1 MRFRKCLQ
9 FFQPISLCLIL
20 ILFVSACGEDDSF
33 TGTIITPFQI
43 TGTANLT
50 GTDGSRVD
58 CSFDLIFDLTPIDR
72 PNEYAG
78 VYRGIL
84 RRSVR
89 TSDGKG
95 FSYSVDVNATAEAR
109 LFRPD
114 IARIEVPTNGI
125 GSNSRFLKEFDEFEA
140 TMDEQGHGSG
150 TWICAPLDTDI
161 SGYKDNAFTINGQF
175 VLQPVS
181 SN

>member
-1 MRFRKCLQ
+1 MHFQNFLK
-9 FFQPISLCLIL
+9 FFQQSSLCLVL
-20 ILFVSACGEDDSF
+20 ILFISACGEDDSF

-43 TGTANLT
+43 TGTASLS

-58 CSFDLIFDLTPIDR
+58 CSFDLIFELAPNDQ
-72 PNEYAG
+72 PNEYEG
-78 VYRGIL
+78 VYRGVL
-84 RRSVR
+84 RRAVL

-114 IARIEVPTNGI
+114 IARIEIPTNGI
-125 GSNSRFLKEFDEFEA
+125 GANSRFLKEFDEFVA
-140 TMDEQGHGSG
+140 TMDDQGRGSG
-150 TWICAPLDTDI
+150 TWICAPLDTKIND
-161 SGYKDNAFTINGQF
+161 YEDNAFTINGQF
-175 VLQPVS
+175 VLQPIS